1 MKCPKCGKKM
11 KNSTCKK
18 CGYDLL
24 TKYETPAATE
34 TPAAPAQ
41 TATPVVTVT
50 PTTVTPTVPTYT
62 PRINYYTFNPANPNV
77 WYPVSTNAQGQPNY
91 STGTQIQFATS
102 PVQQSVQQPAQQPVQ
117 ETAQA
122 TEQKTTET
130 TEVKTETK
138 TEDTDDL
145 ATAVGKRA
153 EKAAQ
158 RLMKRAEKKMTKS
171 QKQKAKAALKAMDKI
186 EQVVPKNVAS
196 RLFALLLIGLCVFTF
211 GFLDVHAITD
221 LAQGGSSLL
230 QGSTYDSMLKMVM
243 DAFSAEGSLFSV
255 LPAFISNG
263 GTAYNLS
270 VYIMSLCAVFAVLY
284 ALFAVFSKAKA
295 PKRVRRALFFL
306 GVGLLDYTISM
317 SATIGAGDESIVEQ
331 LLEQGMNIMNLGNF
345 QLEMMPTIIG
355 AGALVL
361 SFLFLIF
368 RRRTKKQKE
377 ENTDAVAA

>member
-11 KNSTCKK
+11 KKSTCAK

-24 TKYETPAATE
+24 TKYETPVIAE
-34 TPAAPAQ
+34 TPAASAQ
-41 TATPVVTVT
+41 PATPVA
-50 PTTVTPTVPTYT
+50 TVTPTVPTYT

-91 STGTQIQFATS
+91 ATS
-102 PVQQSVQQPAQQPVQ
+102 TQVQFTTTPVQQTVQQPAQQPVQ
-117 ETAQA
+117 ETVQTTA
-122 TEQKTTET
+122 TKPAET
-130 TEVKTETK
+130 TEAKAESK

-153 EKAAQ
+153 EKAAK
-158 RLMKRAEKKMTKS
+158 RLMARAEKKMTKA
-171 QKQKAKAALKAMDKI
+171 QKQRAKAALKAVDKI

-211 GFLDVHAITD
+211 GFLDVHALTE
-221 LAQGGSSLL
+221 LAQGSSGLL
-230 QGSTYDSMLKMVM
+230 QGATYDSMLKMVM
-243 DAFSAEGSLFSV
+243 DVFSAEGSLFSV

-270 VYIMSLCAVFAVLY
+270 VYIMSLCGVFAVLY
-284 ALFAVFSKAKA
+284 ALFAVFSKANA
-295 PKRVRRALFFL
+295 PKRVRRSLFFL

-317 SATIGAGDESIVEQ
+317 SATIGAEGESIVEQ

-368 RRRTKKQKE
+368 RRRVKAQKE
-377 ENTDAVAA
+377 ETTETVEA